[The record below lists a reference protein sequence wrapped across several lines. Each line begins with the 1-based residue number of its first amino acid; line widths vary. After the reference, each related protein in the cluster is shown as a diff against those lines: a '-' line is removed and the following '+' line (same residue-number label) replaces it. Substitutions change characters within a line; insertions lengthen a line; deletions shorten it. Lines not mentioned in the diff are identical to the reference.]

1 MTLNPLNLAKGAINK
16 VSGLLGFGEKEDEKE
31 EKKDLDFFSDGDN
44 VITDY
49 TTQQPTIPG
58 GFNPQ
63 VAEKKPLHEM
73 ITPTEAK
80 TAESQTEQKKTENLS
95 DKDFEEGFKEQDEQ
109 PEAEAPEAEAP
120 AAEAP
125 EAEETKK
132 IVPKKEGAK
141 IINKIAD
148 SVESFIKHDKPLI
161 DTINDLRECLTA
173 LPEDRKYEIIEYIA
187 TELANATDAE
197 GNKLFKD
204 ATESKQFLYTI
215 STKQPSL
222 RYKLPVEIQKE
233 IKEKTPKIITSLT
246 QRNIRSRGAANKN
259 IYQY

>member
-1 MTLNPLNLAKGAINK
+1 MLSWITGKK
-16 VSGLLGFGEKEDEKE
+16 DKKDKKED
-31 EKKDLDFFSDGDN
+31 LNFFSDGDN
-44 VITDY
+44 DITDY
-49 TTQQPTIPG
+49 AQPTQTQTSIPG

-63 VAEKKPLHEM
+63 VADKKPLHDR
-73 ITPTEAK
+73 ITPPEQAPP
-80 TAESQTEQKKTENLS
+80 AETPQAEQAAETPPEQQAEQQAEQKQTENLS
-95 DKDFEEGFKEQDEQ
+95 DEDFEEGFKEQDEP
-109 PEAEAPEAEAP
+109 PEAETTTETPEEDA
-120 AAEAP
+120 
-125 EAEETKK
+125 KK
-132 IVPKKEGAK
+132 IVPKKETK
-141 IINKIAD
+141 IVNKIAD

-161 DTINDLRECLTA
+161 DTINDLRECLTV
-173 LPEDRKYEIIEYIA
+173 LPEDRKYEIIEYVA

-204 ATESKQFLYTI
+204 ATETKQFLYTI
-215 STKQPSL
+215 STKQPNL